1 MVKEMSHKLKT
12 LLIIMSSVCV
22 VYIFSSLDTI
32 FNSNPS
38 LIKSTN
44 NTMIVY
50 KGPTCGCCDDWII
63 HLEDNGFTV
72 KTFNKDNMGLA
83 KLELGGVPRNLQ
95 SCHTGKI
102 GDYIVEGHVHA
113 DQIKKMLSE
122 KPSIK
127 GLSVPGMPMGSP
139 GMEGYRNDPYDVLA
153 FREDGSYGIYAS
165 YNK

>member
-1 MVKEMSHKLKT
+1 
-12 LLIIMSSVCV
+12 
-22 VYIFSSLDTI
+22 
-32 FNSNPS
+32 
-38 LIKSTN
+38 
-44 NTMIVY
+44 
-50 KGPTCGCCDDWII
+50 
-63 HLEDNGFTV
+63 
-72 KTFNKDNMGLA
+72 MGLA